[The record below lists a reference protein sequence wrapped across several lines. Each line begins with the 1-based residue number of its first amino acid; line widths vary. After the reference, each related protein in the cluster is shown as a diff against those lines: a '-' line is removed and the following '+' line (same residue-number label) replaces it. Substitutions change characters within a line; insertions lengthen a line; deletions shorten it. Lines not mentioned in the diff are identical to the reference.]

1 MFLSREAA
9 FTLLTNKILSHAP
22 LFFFS
27 LKLFSIAELSSPQ
40 QVFFIKDVL
49 TQHSRKSITA
59 ADKMNHGSVLLPVS
73 HDSEPACTDIINI
86 TFLHVKVSHCVGC
99 CDLRHI
105 SKPLRVKLKL
115 PAPDS
120 RCPDDVEVTF
130 HQTFFFLFL
139 TDTLKVLSNSRIY
152 FIRRETPQ

>member
-1 MFLSREAA
+1 MFLSREVA

-22 LFFFS
+22 TFFFS
-27 LKLFSIAELSSPQ
+27 LKLFSIAELSSSQ

-86 TFLHVKVSHCVGC
+86 TFLHVKVSHCVGS

-105 SKPLRVKLKL
+105 SKPLRVNVKL

-130 HQTFFFLFL
+130 HQTFFF
-139 TDTLKVLSNSRIY
+139 Y
-152 FIRRETPQ
+152 FSLIL